1 MKQIK
6 TVIYPISEAR
16 EFDQQI
22 NNLIANGWALTRR
35 ALTTTQDISEAF
47 NIASIPMLYAEL
59 EHYNK
64 FEEVTL

>member
-16 EFDQQI
+16 EFDNQI

-47 NIASIPMLYAEL
+47 NITNIPMLYAEL